1 MNLRH
6 VRPSVALLGIA
17 IVALVV
23 RLVYLAELSGNPLL
37 SVLMGDSR
45 EYDRWAQQLAGGQWI
60 GTEVFYQTPLY
71 PYALAVIFRIAGH
84 SLGLV
89 RIIQAM
95 LGAASCAL
103 LGLAGRRFFSDR
115 VGVIAALLLAF
126 YPPAIFFDGLIQ
138 KSSLDIF
145 LITLVLASLAE
156 FQDRRHWT
164 WLIALGATT
173 AALVLNRENAF
184 VLYPVVGAWLL
195 FQFRDVPVRRRVGW
209 AAVFLSATLVVL
221 LPVGARNYR
230 VGGEFVLSTSQL
242 GPNFFIGNNAHAS
255 GSYESLVPGRGDA
268 VYERADAMALASK
281 AVGRPLSPGE
291 VSDYWLRQSFAYIRT
306 QPVQWL
312 ALLGKKVLL
321 TLNAAEIPDTES
333 IEAYADVSRMLGGLL
348 WFNFGVVLPL
358 AALGGWIHRRQWR
371 RLLILYG
378 MVASLAL
385 AVAAFYVVARYRHPL
400 VPILLLFSA
409 AGLGALLDIRRANA
423 PKPVGGRRAARG
435 NAHKPPASRQPLSPQ
450 GWSREWIPGLA
461 AAGLLAIVTH
471 LPMKVVHDQ
480 TYINLGA
487 FFVRTGRAADAVPV
501 LLKAVA
507 VDPSD
512 AAPHLNLGLA
522 YRETGEQQAAVEE
535 LTTAVRLRPDYA
547 EAHGALGVMLR
558 DLGRPADALQHLRE
572 VARLL
577 PQSAEAHSNLGLAL
591 METGQPNE
599 AIIEHRRAIA
609 LAPDTPNPHNNLA
622 VALQQTG
629 DTQQAVAEYRKAL
642 LIKPDDAEAH
652 SNLALALASVR
663 DYDGAFR
670 HFGEAIRLQPGSYGV
685 RINFGNALCEAG
697 RTAEGIGQYQEAGR
711 LSPDSIDPPYLSAQ
725 AYARTG
731 RLAEAVVS
739 LEKALGVANATG
751 RTDMVQQLNEAIRQ
765 ARALMERRVR

>member
-1 MNLRH
+1 MINRRQA
-6 VRPSVALLGIA
+6 RPSVALPGIA
-17 IVALVV
+17 LVALIV
-23 RLVYLAELSGNPLL
+23 RLVYLAQLSGDPLL

-45 EYDRWAQQLAGGQWI
+45 QYDQWAQQLAAGHWI

-71 PYALAVIFRIAGH
+71 PYALGVVFTIAGH

-89 RIIQAM
+89 RIIQAI

-115 VGVIAALLLAF
+115 VGLIAAVLLAF

-145 LITLVLASLAE
+145 LIALMLVALAE
-156 FQDRRHWT
+156 FQGRRHWT
-164 WLIALGATT
+164 WLIALGAAT

-184 VLYPVVGAWLL
+184 VLYPVIGAWLL
-195 FQFRDVPVRRRVGW
+195 FQFRDVPLRRRAGW
-209 AAVFLSATLVVL
+209 AAVFLAATLVVL
-221 LPVGARNYR
+221 LPVGVRNYR

-312 ALLGKKVLL
+312 TLLCKKVLL

-333 IEAYADVSRMLGGLL
+333 IEAYAGASRILGGLL

-378 MVASLAL
+378 MAASLAL
-385 AVAAFYVVARYRHPL
+385 AVAAFYVVARYRHPM

-409 AGLGALLDIRRANA
+409 AGLSALPDIRRARA
-423 PKPVGGRRAARG
+423 PKPAGGRRARA
-435 NAHKPPASRQPLSPQ
+435 NAQKPPASRTPPSQQ
-450 GWSREWIPGLA
+450 DWRREWIPGLA
-461 AAGLLAIVTH
+461 IAGLLVIVTH
-471 LPMKVVHDQ
+471 LPMKVVHDE

-487 FFVRTGRAADAVPV
+487 FLVRNDKAADAVPV
-501 LLKAVA
+501 LRKAIA
-507 VDPSD
+507 VDPGD
-512 AAPHLNLGLA
+512 AAPHLQLGLA
-522 YRETGEQQAAVEE
+522 YRETGEPEAALEE
-535 LTTAVRLRPDYA
+535 LTTAVRLSPDYA
-547 EAHGALGVMLR
+547 EAHGALGLMLQG
-558 DLGRPADALQHLRE
+558 LGRPADALAHFRDA
-572 VARLL
+572 VRLA
-577 PQSAEAHSNLGLAL
+577 PQSVEAHSNLGLAL
-591 METGQPNE
+591 FESGQPNE

-609 LAPDTPNPHNNLA
+609 LAPDTPSPHNNLA
-622 VALQQTG
+622 LALQQTG
-629 DTQQAVAEYRKAL
+629 DTQQAIAEYRKAL
-642 LIKPDDAEAH
+642 LIKPDDAEAQ
-652 SNLALALASVR
+652 SNLALALASVGN
-663 DYDGAFR
+663 YDEAFR
-670 HFGEAIRLQPGSYGV
+670 HFNEAIRLQPGSYGV

-697 RTAEGIGQYQEAGR
+697 RIAEGIGQYQEAGR
-711 LSPDSIDPPYLSAQ
+711 LSPDSIDPPFLAAQ
-725 AYARTG
+725 AYARAG
-731 RLAEAVVS
+731 RFAETVVS
-739 LEKALGVANATG
+739 LEKALAVANATG
-751 RTDMVQQLNEAIRQ
+751 RTDMVPQINEAIRRT
-765 ARALMERRVR
+765 RALMERRAP